1 MIGSQHLKG
10 YVRLALKRRGYE
22 LVRRN
27 GAGRADELMDI
38 SALELEI
45 YQQVKPYTMTSVEK
59 VMGLVR
65 AVQYVVKNRIPGD
78 FVECGVW
85 RGGSMMTIALTLR
98 ALGETSRDLYLY
110 DTFTGMPA
118 PSGHDKR
125 YDGKTASHLIAVGGP
140 NSRVL
145 AYASLEDVRA
155 NVGATGYPEERIHYV
170 QGRVEETIPAT
181 APQRIA
187 MLRLDTDWY
196 ESTLHELEHLYPR
209 LERNG
214 ALIIDD
220 YGHWRGSQQA
230 TDEYLARLD
239 PVPFLNRLDYSGRL
253 HQASMICGRRGP
265 NQRDNPGTMSL
276 PAGVGSIA
284 WERLSAVA
292 DCWPGQAPRYWWAP
306 SKAAA
311 STPWAPDTERR
322 PHPRC
327 NYRRF
332 MPARTVSPP

>member
-1 MIGSQHLKG
+1 MIQSQRSAVQLRRIDVIGSQHLKG
-10 YVRLALKRRGYE
+10 YVRHALRRRGYE

-45 YQQVKPYTMTSVEK
+45 YQQIKPYTMTSVEK

-85 RGGSMMTIALTLR
+85 RGGSMMTVALALR
-98 ALGETSRDLYLY
+98 SLGETDRDLYLY
-110 DTFTGMPA
+110 DTFTGMPP

-125 YDGKTASHLIAVGGP
+125 YDGTTASHLIAVGGP
-140 NSRVL
+140 NARIL
-145 AYASLEDVRA
+145 AYASLEDVQA
-155 NVGATGYPEERIHYV
+155 NLGVTGYPAERIHYV

-181 APQRIA
+181 VSQRIA

-196 ESTLHELEHLYPR
+196 ESTLHELEQLYPR
-209 LERNG
+209 LEKNG
-214 ALIIDD
+214 VLIIDD

-230 TDEYLARLD
+230 TDEYLARLN

-253 HQASMICGRRGP
+253 VIKPQ
-265 NQRDNPGTMSL
+265 
-276 PAGVGSIA
+276 
-284 WERLSAVA
+284 
-292 DCWPGQAPRYWWAP
+292 
-306 SKAAA
+306 
-311 STPWAPDTERR
+311 
-322 PHPRC
+322 
-327 NYRRF
+327 
-332 MPARTVSPP
+332 